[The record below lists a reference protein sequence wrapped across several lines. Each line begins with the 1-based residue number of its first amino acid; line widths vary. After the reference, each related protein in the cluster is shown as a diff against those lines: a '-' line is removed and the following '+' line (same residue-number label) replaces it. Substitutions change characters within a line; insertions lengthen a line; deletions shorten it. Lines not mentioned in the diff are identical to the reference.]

1 MSFHP
6 AIKRE
11 FVGKR
16 PRVEEESMKEEEDM
30 VESIKEEDLVE
41 IKQEEEDMM
50 EVKQEGEEDKDSMI
64 MDQDKLQGGTKRE
77 LERNSEEEE
86 AGEVVKRPRCV

>member
-16 PRVEEESMKEEEDM
+16 PRVVEES
-30 VESIKEEDLVE
+30 VKEEDIV
-41 IKQEEEDMM
+41 
-50 EVKQEGEEDKDSMI
+50 EVKQEGEEDKDSVI
-64 MDQDKLQGGTKRE
+64 MEQDKLQGGTRRE

>member
-16 PRVEEESMKEEEDM
+16 PRVVEES
-30 VESIKEEDLVE
+30 VKEEDIV
-41 IKQEEEDMM
+41 
-50 EVKQEGEEDKDSMI
+50 EVKQEGEEDKDSVI
-64 MDQDKLQGGTKRE
+64 MDQENLQGGTKRE

-86 AGEVVKRPRCV
+86 AGEVVKRPRCVGS

>member
-16 PRVEEESMKEEEDM
+16 PRVVE
-30 VESIKEEDLVE
+30 ESIKEEDMVE
-41 IKQEEEDMM
+41 I
-50 EVKQEGEEDKDSMI
+50 KQEGEEDKDSMI

>member
-16 PRVEEESMKEEEDM
+16 PRVVEES
-30 VESIKEEDLVE
+30 VKEEDIV
-41 IKQEEEDMM
+41 
-50 EVKQEGEEDKDSMI
+50 EVKQEGEEDKDSVI
-64 MDQDKLQGGTKRE
+64 MDQEKLQGGTKRE

>member
-16 PRVEEESMKEEEDM
+16 PRVEEESIKEEEDM

-41 IKQEEEDMM
+41 
-50 EVKQEGEEDKDSMI
+50 VKQEGEEDKDSVI
-64 MDQDKLQGGTKRE
+64 MDQENLVGYHKSRHDSSINGPECIE
-77 LERNSEEEE
+77 LN
-86 AGEVVKRPRCV
+86 EVRPSWYKQLYCSI

>member
-16 PRVEEESMKEEEDM
+16 PRVVE
-30 VESIKEEDLVE
+30 ESIKEEDMVE
-41 IKQEEEDMM
+41 IKQEEEDLV
-50 EVKQEGEEDKDSMI
+50 EVKQEGEEDKVSVI
-64 MDQDKLQGGTKRE
+64 MDQEKLQGGTKRE

>member
-16 PRVEEESMKEEEDM
+16 PRVVEES
-30 VESIKEEDLVE
+30 VKEEDIVE
-41 IKQEEEDMM
+41 VKQEEEDLV
-50 EVKQEGEEDKDSMI
+50 EVKQEGEEDKDSVI
-64 MDQDKLQGGTKRE
+64 MEQDKLQGGTRRE

>member
-16 PRVEEESMKEEEDM
+16 PRVVE
-30 VESIKEEDLVE
+30 ESIKEEDMV
-41 IKQEEEDMM
+41 
-50 EVKQEGEEDKDSMI
+50 EVKQEGEEDKDSVI
-64 MDQDKLQGGTKRE
+64 MDQENLQGGTKRD

>member
-16 PRVEEESMKEEEDM
+16 PRVVEESMKEEEDM
-30 VESIKEEDLVE
+30 VESMKEEDMVE
-41 IKQEEEDMM
+41 VKQEEE
-50 EVKQEGEEDKDSMI
+50 EDKDFMI

-86 AGEVVKRPRCV
+86 AGEVIKRPRCV

>member
-16 PRVEEESMKEEEDM
+16 PRVVE
-30 VESIKEEDLVE
+30 ESIKEEDMVE
-41 IKQEEEDMM
+41 VKQEEEDLV
-50 EVKQEGEEDKDSMI
+50 EVKQEEEEDKDSVI
-64 MDQDKLQGGTKRE
+64 MDQENLQGGTKRD

-86 AGEVVKRPRCV
+86 AGKVVKRPRCV